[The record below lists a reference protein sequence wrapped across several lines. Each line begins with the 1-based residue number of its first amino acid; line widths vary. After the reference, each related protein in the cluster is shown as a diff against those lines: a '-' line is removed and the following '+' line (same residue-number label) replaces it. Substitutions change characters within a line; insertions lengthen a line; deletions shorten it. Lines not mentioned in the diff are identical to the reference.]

1 MPLPLLVKQRP
12 AADTGFIRGAPDTN
26 HLTTAL
32 ENVMNV
38 IEQTRPAATPIPG
51 VAHATWAGQ
60 DHGLQQLSVWR
71 QTLAPGAATP
81 PHRHDCDEV
90 VLCLAGWGEVHTE
103 GAVQRFGADCTLVL
117 PKGRDHQI
125 FNVGPQPMEI
135 VGVFG
140 ATPVLTRLPDGS
152 EIDLPWRS

>member
-1 MPLPLLVKQRP
+1 
-12 AADTGFIRGAPDTN
+12 
-26 HLTTAL
+26 
-32 ENVMNV
+32 MNV
-38 IEQTRPAATPIPG
+38 IEQTRPVDTPIPG

-60 DHGLQQLSVWR
+60 ADGLEQLSVWR

-90 VLCLAGWGEVHTE
+90 VLCLSGWGEVH
-103 GAVQRFGADCTLVL
+103 ADGGVRQFSADSTVVL

-125 FNVGPQPMEI
+125 FNTGPQPMQI

-140 ATPVLTRLPDGS
+140 ATPVATMLPDGS
-152 EIDLPWRS
+152 ALALPWRT

>member
-1 MPLPLLVKQRP
+1 
-12 AADTGFIRGAPDTN
+12 
-26 HLTTAL
+26 
-32 ENVMNV
+32 MNV
-38 IEQTRPAATPIPG
+38 IEQSRPTATPIPG

-103 GAVQRFGADCTLVL
+103 GSVQRFGADCTLIL
-117 PKGRDHQI
+117 PKGHDHQI
-125 FNVGPQPMEI
+125 FNVGPQAMEI
-135 VGVFG
+135 VGLFG
-140 ATPVLTRLPDGS
+140 ATPVLTRMPDGS
-152 EIDLPWRS
+152 ELALPWRS